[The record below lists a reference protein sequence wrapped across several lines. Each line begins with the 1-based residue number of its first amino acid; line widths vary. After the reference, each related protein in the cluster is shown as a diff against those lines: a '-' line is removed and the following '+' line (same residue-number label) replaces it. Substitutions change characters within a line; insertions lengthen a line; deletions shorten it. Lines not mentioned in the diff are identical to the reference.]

1 MRREFWCPLY
11 RVFGGLPLAQFF
23 RFSDLGANWWGFV
36 WNVSGMFGGGLC
48 SSLRSGEG
56 VGGDPG
62 GFYRGVFAFLGTL
75 DLFENS
81 CECFMICWVSVHV

>member
-1 MRREFWCPLY
+1 M
-11 RVFGGLPLAQFF
+11 
-23 RFSDLGANWWGFV
+23 S
-36 WNVSGMFGGGLC
+36 GGGLC

-81 CECFMICWVSVHV
+81 CECCMICWVSVHV